1 MCIDYVKLYITA
13 VEFFENE
20 HEGRIDLGTLGIL
33 QKRLL
38 SLNSKPSPL
47 STVEKQEIEDIFL
60 IVFYNRY
67 DSIWRD
73 IVFSEE
79 IAQIKN
85 SLQTI

>member
-20 HEGRIDLGTLGIL
+20 HEERIDPDTLEIL
-33 QKRLL
+33 QRHLL
-38 SLNSKPSPL
+38 SLNSKSSPL

-67 DSIWRD
+67 DSIWKNV
-73 IVFSEE
+73 VFSKE